1 MYFALEWD
9 SKPPTGYVITLTQ
22 IWPEDGLYKS
32 KPLRKF
38 KEQGHAMIFKE
49 HDCPKLTKLQIR
61 ALVKNYD
68 PNKLYR
74 RIDEHHFRVSDTNY

>member
-38 KEQGHAMIFKE
+38 KEQGHAMVFKE
-49 HDCPKLTKLQIR
+49 HDCPHLTELQIR